1 MFKKFIALGA
11 LVALAGPVQAATIS
25 GSFSAALLDVDSST
39 FGIGAGTTFT
49 NNGGFVTSTTGQFRP
64 VTSGT
69 AISLSSITA
78 TTGNIVS
85 FTSSFGSFIGNITQ
99 VATAAAPNARV
110 ALDVLGTF
118 TPSGSLS
125 SFTAGLADLT
135 LSFTQTGALTDGG
148 EQPAVSGSFTFASP
162 SIVGGV
168 PEASTWAM
176 LIAGFG
182 MTGAAM
188 RRRKGVIAA

>member
-1 MFKKFIALGA
+1 MFKNFIALGA
-11 LVALAGPVQAATIS
+11 LVALAGPVHAATIT

-49 NNGGFVTSTTGQFRP
+49 NDGGFVTSTTGQFSP
-64 VTSGT
+64 IASGT
-69 AISLSSITA
+69 AISLSSVTA
-78 TTGNIVS
+78 TSGTPVS
-85 FTSSFGSFIGNITQ
+85 FTSSFGNFIGNITN
-99 VATAAAPNARV
+99 VATVGAPNARV
-110 ALDVLGTF
+110 GLNILGNF

-135 LSFTQTGALTDGG
+135 LSFTQTGALNQGG
-148 EQPAVSGSFTFASP
+148 EQPAVSGSFTFSSP
-162 SIVGGV
+162 SMVGGV

-188 RRRKGVIAA
+188 RRRKAAVAA

>member
-11 LVALAGPVQAATIS
+11 LVAMAGPAQAVIIT
-25 GSFSAALLDVDSST
+25 GSFSAAVSDVTSST

-49 NNGGFVTSTTGQFRP
+49 NQSGAVTSATGEFSSIN
-64 VTSGT
+64 SGT

-78 TTGNIVS
+78 TIGTPVS
-85 FTSSFGSFIGNITQ
+85 FASSFGSFIGNITQ

-110 ALDVLGTF
+110 GLNVLGNF
-118 TPSGSLS
+118 TPTGSLA
-125 SFTAGLADLT
+125 SFTGGLADLT
-135 LSFTQTGALTDGG
+135 LSFTQTGALNEGG
-148 EQPAVSGSFTFASP
+148 EQPAVSGSFTFSSP
-162 SIVGGV
+162 SLVGGV

-188 RRRKGVIAA
+188 RRRQVAVAG

>member
-11 LVALAGPVQAATIS
+11 LVALAGPAQAVIIT
-25 GSFSAALLDVDSST
+25 GSFSAAVSDVTSST

-49 NNGGFVTSTTGQFRP
+49 NQSGAVTSSTGEFSSIS
-64 VTSGT
+64 SGT
-69 AISLSSITA
+69 AISLSSVTA
-78 TTGNIVS
+78 TIGTPVL

-110 ALDVLGTF
+110 GLDVLGSF
-118 TPSGSLS
+118 TPTGGLAG
-125 SFTAGLADLT
+125 FTGGLADLT
-135 LSFTQTGALTDGG
+135 LSFTQTGMLNEGG
-148 EQPAVSGSFTFASP
+148 EQPAVSGSFTFSSP
-162 SIVGGV
+162 SLVGGV

-188 RRRKGVIAA
+188 RRRQTAVAA